1 MRRASLPSLLLASS
15 MLVCSV
21 SAFAA
26 PAPVPPAAVPPA
38 QTDSVTTTGNLTL
51 NGKSIAYH
59 AVAGTLLVHGR
70 KYDDSKTVLT
80 QRGDL
85 DKTALAESDSKKD
98 GKDSAQPPVASIFY
112 TAYFR
117 DGTTAAKRPIIFF
130 YNGGPGSATVW
141 LHMGSFGPYRVSTPG
156 EGHQPPPPYSLIPNP
171 QSLLDVADLVFIDA
185 PGSGYSRIGGDKAKK
200 EFYGIDGDAAAFTHF
215 IMGFLEKY
223 QRFDSPRYLFGESY
237 GTLRSA
243 IVANELEQAEG
254 IDLNGVILLSQILSY
269 DNNADTPQFNP
280 GNDLP
285 YVLSLPTYAAT
296 AWYHHRLPNQPAELG
311 PFLKEVEHFAS
322 TDYLLAL
329 QEGSLLAPERKQAI
343 AEKLHLYTGLPV
355 AYLLR
360 ADLRVNG
367 GMFTHQLNATDD
379 ITTGR
384 LDTRF
389 AGPSI
394 DPMSKEAEYDPQ
406 SSALSSAYISSFNAY
421 ARNTLHYG
429 QGVPYRV
436 FAPGANEH
444 WDTHHSVPLPG
455 GQDASITPNVMPDL
469 AMALKTN
476 PTLKIMLNSGVFD
489 LATPYYQAQHELHHL
504 PIPAKLQSNISTYTY
519 PTGHMVY
526 VDAKALQTLHD
537 NVSHFIAAT
546 STH

>member
-1 MRRASLPSLLLASS
+1 MRPLSRLLFSS
-15 MLVCSV
+15 ALTLCAVP
-21 SAFAA
+21 AFAM
-26 PAPVPPAAVPPA
+26 PVANNSGETAHPQP
-38 QTDSVTTTGNLTL
+38 DSVTTTGTL
-51 NGKSIAYH
+51 KVNGKAIAYH

-70 KYDDSKTVLT
+70 KYDDSRVVLK

-85 DKTALAESDSKKD
+85 SATSGPEQNTPGKASKD
-98 GKDSAQPPVASIFY
+98 GKENGPIASMFY

-117 DGTTAAKRPIIFF
+117 DNANTRTRPLVFL
-130 YNGGPGSATVW
+130 YNGGPGSASVW
-141 LHMGSFGPYRVSTPG
+141 LQMGSFGPWRVSTPG
-156 EGHQPPPPYSLIPNP
+156 VEHQPPPPYALIANP

-185 PGSGYSRIGGDKAKK
+185 PGTGYSRIGGKKAEK

-215 IMGFLEKY
+215 IMAFLAKY
-223 QRFDSPRYLFGESY
+223 HRFESPRYLFGESY

-243 IVANELEQAEG
+243 LVANELEQEEG

-280 GNDLP
+280 GNDEP

-296 AWYHHRLPNQPAELG
+296 AWYHHRLPQRPDQLA
-311 PFLKEVEHFAS
+311 PFLREVEQFAS

-329 QEGSLLAPERKQAI
+329 QEGSLLPEPRKRTI
-343 AEKLHLYTGLPV
+343 AERLHHYTGLPA

-360 ADLRVNG
+360 ANLRVNG
-367 GMFTHQLNATDD
+367 GMFTHQLEAAEDT
-379 ITTGR
+379 TTGR

-389 AGPSI
+389 AGPSL

-406 SSALSSAYISSFNAY
+406 SSALSSAYLSSFNAY
-421 ARNTLHYG
+421 VRNTLHYG
-429 QGVPYRV
+429 GEVPYRV

-455 GQDASITPNVMPDL
+455 GEDASITPNVMPDL
-469 AMALKTN
+469 AMAMKTN
-476 PTLKIMLNSGVFD
+476 PTLKIMLNSGLFD

-504 PIPAKLQSNISTYTY
+504 PIPDRLQANISTYQY

-526 VDAKALQTLHD
+526 VDAKSLQALHD
-537 NVSHFIAAT
+537 NVAAFIAAT
-546 STH
+546 TH